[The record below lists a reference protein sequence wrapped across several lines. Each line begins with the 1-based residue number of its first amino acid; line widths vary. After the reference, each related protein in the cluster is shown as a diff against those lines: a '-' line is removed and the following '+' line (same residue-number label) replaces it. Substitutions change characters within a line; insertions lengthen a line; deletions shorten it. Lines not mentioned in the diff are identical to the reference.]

1 MSKYSRTYRPTRSYT
16 TSGVL
21 TQASYLEMEAEQH
34 EMKLRQMGG
43 EVLQL
48 SAKCCYVRFHIGEF
62 KLSYV
67 YNINR
72 SNRYFLE
79 RLKPYPLPLKEY
91 ENEDDVIEMI
101 RLDLEHFQN
110 AAKSKN
116 ITSFIKINQ
125 ELNRTAKAFEDLFLY
140 YNVETFHTDTILQKL
155 DEIKDEIR
163 KTVDDSERLFDD
175 GEPCSLIQFLE
186 TPVKS
191 QKGS

>member
-1 MSKYSRTYRPTRSYT
+1 
-16 TSGVL
+16 
-21 TQASYLEMEAEQH
+21 
-34 EMKLRQMGG
+34 
-43 EVLQL
+43 
-48 SAKCCYVRFHIGEF
+48 
-62 KLSYV
+62 
-67 YNINR
+67 
-72 SNRYFLE
+72 
-79 RLKPYPLPLKEY
+79 
-91 ENEDDVIEMI
+91 MI

-186 TPVKS
+186 TPVK
-191 QKGS
+191 

>member
-1 MSKYSRTYRPTRSYT
+1 MSKYSRTYRHTRSYT

-91 ENEDDVIEMI
+91 ENEDDVI
-101 RLDLEHFQN
+101 
-110 AAKSKN
+110 
-116 ITSFIKINQ
+116 
-125 ELNRTAKAFEDLFLY
+125 
-140 YNVETFHTDTILQKL
+140 
-155 DEIKDEIR
+155 
-163 KTVDDSERLFDD
+163 
-175 GEPCSLIQFLE
+175 
-186 TPVKS
+186 
-191 QKGS
+191 

>member
-1 MSKYSRTYRPTRSYT
+1 MINNKKFFSG
-16 TSGVL
+16 SGVL
-21 TQASYLEMEAEQH
+21 SNASLLEMEAEQH
-34 EMKLRQMGG
+34 EMLLRQMGG

-48 SAKCCYVRFHIGEF
+48 SARCCYVRFQVADF

-67 YNINR
+67 YNINK

-91 ENEDDVIEMI
+91 ETEEDVIEMI
-101 RLDLEHFQN
+101 RIDLEHFKN

-116 ITSFIKINQ
+116 IDVFIKINQ
-125 ELNRTAKAFEDLFLY
+125 ELNKTAKAFEDLFLY
-140 YNVETFHTDTILQKL
+140 YNVETFHTDAILHKL

-175 GEPCSLIQFLE
+175 GEPCSLIRFLD
-186 TPVKS
+186 TTVK
-191 QKGS
+191 

>member
-1 MSKYSRTYRPTRSYT
+1 MANRNYYSNLSTFTN
-16 TSGVL
+16 GNFI
-21 TQASYLEMEAEQH
+21 EMEAEQH

-43 EVLQL
+43 EFLQL
-48 SAKCCYVRFHIGEF
+48 SSKCCYVRFIIGDF
-62 KLSYV
+62 RLSYV
-67 YNINR
+67 YNINK
-72 SNRYFLE
+72 SNHYFLE

-101 RLDLEHFQN
+101 RLDLEHFKN

-186 TPVKS
+186 TPLK
-191 QKGS
+191 

>member
-21 TQASYLEMEAEQH
+21 TQASYLEMEAEKH

-186 TPVKS
+186 TPVK
-191 QKGS
+191 